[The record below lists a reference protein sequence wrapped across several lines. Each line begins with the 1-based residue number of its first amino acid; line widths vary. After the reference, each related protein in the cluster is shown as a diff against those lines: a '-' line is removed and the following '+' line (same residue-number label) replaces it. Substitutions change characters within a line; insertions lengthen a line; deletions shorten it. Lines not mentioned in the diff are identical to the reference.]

1 MSHAIRLRLIGRV
14 SYYVGW
20 VALACGGLLQ
30 LNLAKTLFLAVN
42 LTKRNMLEVSVVC
55 FLICIASELRAHVVP
70 GTE

>member
-55 FLICIASELRAHVVP
+55 FLICIASELRVHVVP